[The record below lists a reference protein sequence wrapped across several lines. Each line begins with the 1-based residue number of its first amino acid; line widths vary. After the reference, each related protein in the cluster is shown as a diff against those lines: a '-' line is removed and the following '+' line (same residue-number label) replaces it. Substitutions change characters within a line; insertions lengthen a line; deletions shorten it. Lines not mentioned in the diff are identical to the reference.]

1 MLNRSGY
8 FGFAAVRM
16 LRILIV
22 LSSLAAASCA
32 SIPFSTLARM
42 SSFDEKDFSSL
53 DASVVR
59 VKVSLLEHFKLD
71 VGKCVLKV
79 EVKSGERSR
88 IDAMELKADS
98 VTPGI
103 IPGEIFSS
111 PKSATV
117 YVMSLADSSRQKFI
131 DLQNFVRSAKVDAV
145 NLNVNV
151 ALLSVPKDAVDT
163 QVWVDLLFSESAGYF
178 RLIDAGTIRLD
189 RGRSQVL
196 MRDP

>member
-59 VKVSLLEHFKLD
+59 VKVSLLEQFKLD

-88 IDAMELKADS
+88 IDAMELKAES

-103 IPGEIFSS
+103 ISGGIFSS

-117 YVMSLADSSRQKFI
+117 YVMNLADSSRQKFI

-145 NLNVNV
+145 DLNVNV